1 MTHALTLPDF
11 SPRPADGD
19 RVPFH
24 ADPVLAAIER
34 HSEAWAAFQI
44 SPEGK
49 ASEAAEIEADDAL
62 HALLATP
69 CATRAGMFCF
79 IRHLRWWLDEEA
91 PYAGTYAADGGPN
104 AWGIAQARE
113 ADLSRCLG
121 VERIERLPLA
131 LPSGRLIG
139 PVIDLKPVSAST
151 STAEPY
157 AAATPTAVRFGR
169 ALSRAGEVV
178 AALVLIV
185 GNCGFV
191 GFASLF

>member
-1 MTHALTLPDF
+1 MSHARTPVLKVHT
-11 SPRPADGD
+11 ADGD

-24 ADPVLAAIER
+24 ADPILAAIEA

-44 SPEGK
+44 APQGK
-49 ASEAAEIEADDAL
+49 ASEAAEIEADDTL

-91 PYAGTYAADGGPN
+91 TNARSYSTDGGVN
-104 AWGIAQARE
+104 AWGVAQARE
-113 ADLSRCLG
+113 SDLSRCLG

-139 PVIDLKPVSAST
+139 PVLDLRPVAAST
-151 STAEPY
+151 STREPCPD
-157 AAATPTAVRFGR
+157 ATPTAVRFGR

-185 GNCGFV
+185 GGCGFV
-191 GFASLF
+191 GIASLF